1 MPDFNEFRDYLYDD
15 FEFRED
21 SDTGLGVVTGTI
33 VKYGDVATFPWG
45 TEEVKA
51 GAYGKLDGVDLYAN
65 RMHVRQQPLGSTL
78 NGRVKVT
85 DSPEALRG
93 EVRLPDTSSGRDTAY
108 EVADK
113 ILRGL
118 SKEFRG
124 VRDSFPKENHRVIE
138 EARLFGFG
146 VVDRPA
152 YPQSG
157 ATMRNWQEYIEMRGG
172 LLAPV
177 TSPLKPEPE
186 SDLRLA
192 DVPEWARQS
201 TYLDHKGRLIFIGG
215 DLDCRYEDY
224 DVEERQMPRLRGRLP
239 YGVDGVTSMARNEH
253 VRFLPGAFAASLDGE
268 ILALVGGDYDNP
280 LGGTAQRSLSLI
292 DTEAGVDFST
302 SRIPETSVNRDF
314 ITKLRSGFVR
324 GVTAGWALLGSDTTT
339 EAIPGGG
346 TRIVVRKAMLCE
358 LRFRTRSAFVG
369 ESITASPR
377 RREAIRFQV
386 A

>member
-21 SDTGLGVVTGTI
+21 SETGLGVVTGTI

-157 ATMRNWQEYIEMRGG
+157 ATMRNWQEYIETRGG

-177 TSPLKPEPE
+177 TTPPVPEPE
-186 SDLRLA
+186 PLPVPA
-192 DVPEWARQS
+192 DVPLWARQNC
-201 TYLDHKGRLIFIGG
+201 YLDHKGRLIFVGG
-215 DLDCRYEDY
+215 DLDCRYEDF
-224 DVEERQMPRLRGRLP
+224 DIEERQMPRLRGRMP
-239 YGVDGVTSMARNEH
+239 YNVDGVTSMARNEH
-253 VRFLPGAFAASLDGE
+253 VRFLPGAFADSLDGE
-268 ILALVGGDYDNP
+268 ILALVGNNYDDP
-280 LGGTAQRSLSLI
+280 LGGTAQRSLSFADADDALEFR
-292 DTEAGVDFST
+292 TG
-302 SRIPETSVNRDF
+302 RIPETSVNRDF
-314 ITKLRSGFVR
+314 IAKLRSGFVR
-324 GVTAGWALLGSDTTT
+324 GVTAGWALQGSNTTT
-339 EAIPGGG
+339 EAIEGGG

-358 LRFRTRSAFVG
+358 LRFRTRSAFAG
-369 ESITASPR
+369 ESVTASPR
-377 RREAIRFQV
+377 RREAIRFKV
-386 A
+386 D